1 MTSMSAFP
9 TLLAERPDCKYYHK
23 AKEEYVLLAAKIQR
37 VPLQRR
43 LAARTITNSGIGVT
57 RRSVLLELL
66 GRLGVLVFIP
76 ERFSHLFRCSG
87 NC

>member
-9 TLLAERPDCKYYHK
+9 TLVAKRLDCKYYHK
-23 AKEEYVLLAAKIQR
+23 GKEEYVLLAAKIQR
-37 VPLQRR
+37 VPLQR

-76 ERFSHLFRCSG
+76 ERFFAPLPLFR
-87 NC
+87 